1 MIWDP
6 GQYLKY
12 SGERM
17 RPALDLLARIPLS
30 AARAVVDLGCGS
42 GNTAQMLGARWPDA
56 MITGVDSSL
65 PMLARARTGTAGQQ
79 RFRWQE
85 SDIARWQPDAPV
97 DLLFSNAA
105 LHWLDDHAQLFP
117 RLFAQVVAGGVLA
130 VQMPDNFAAP
140 SHVALHDTV
149 TSARWRARLAS
160 RVRPTPVASAVE
172 YFGWLAPGAES
183 IDLWTTEYL
192 HVLPAGDGIEHPVV
206 AWTRGSALTPFL
218 ALLDAEATQAFLDD
232 YGARIAAAY
241 PRLSDGRVLFPF
253 RRRFVVAVRANVAG
267 SQWRGLASDQDAVG
281 LSLG

>member
-1 MIWDP
+1 MTWDP

-12 SGERM
+12 AGERM

-30 AARAVVDLGCGS
+30 AARTVVDLGCGS
-42 GNTAQMLGARWPDA
+42 GNTAQMLGGRWPQA
-56 MITGVDSSL
+56 VITGIDSSEA
-65 PMLARARTGTAGQQ
+65 MLTRARAGTGGQP
-79 RFRWQE
+79 RYRWQQA
-85 SDIARWQPDAPV
+85 DIGCWQSDAPV
-97 DLLFSNAA
+97 DLVFSNAA
-105 LHWLDDHAQLFP
+105 LHWLDDHARLFP
-117 RLFAQVVAGGVLA
+117 RVFAQVAGGGVLA

-149 TSARWRARLAS
+149 ISARWRSRLAS

-172 YFGWLAPGAES
+172 YFGWLAPGAAS

-218 ALLDAEATQAFLDD
+218 ELLDAEATEVFLDD
-232 YGARIAAAY
+232 YGRRIAVAY
-241 PRLSDGRVLFPF
+241 PRLPDGQVLFPF

-267 SQWRGLASDQDAVG
+267 T
-281 LSLG
+281 